1 MEPNSRR
8 AGNFQTIG
16 FMAIVMSA
24 SLAAYSQQQ
33 PPTVSH
39 PTASSAQVTPRTT
52 NSPYG
57 SAMNT
62 QTGMKVAAG
71 EITGFVYW
79 QMSVLQ
85 PQADCQGLTVKVTTV
100 TKSNMPLQLLATT
113 STLTTMGPVTDYSA
127 LDTPKYMLCSYSFH
141 NMPQNIYLRA
151 LLYGPP
157 SASVVT
163 PSAFQIPGG
172 NCTSTPPSTLSFML
186 TGGEMLCGNSAFNIN
201 FKLTPV
207 GMARPAVTTAPL
219 LNGSGKPTRM
229 LSSSGATS
237 NLDTSAAPPNSNG
250 GATLLPGQT
259 NVAGIPSSGTRGGL
273 LSSAKPGSDAN
284 ATGAIGGAGGY
295 IGPTKPVEKNPGPGG
310 FTGGIKAG
318 NSAAISADSG
328 SLMPGASVPSP
339 GFVPR
344 MPPVTS
350 NAKRDA
356 SQAANAAE
364 KLKIRSQVKSQLLAT
379 RQRTGGSGKG
389 VSAGSHAD
397 VPEIRALQQQMTFVS
412 SLRTQGALTNK
423 ALLVSQNPNQVRI
436 QPPGSSNPMLH
447 APPPSKICP
456 APQIH
461 AVNGKTSGVVFTQ
474 DPKYN
479 DYIITGCGF
488 GTQEGQVYLSGAIST
503 GRINM
508 AVKTGM
514 WSDTQIE
521 VMFLSGL
528 TGVLDGWPDL
538 IVTPVGSS
546 AIKFPN
552 SRFYAQRESVP
563 LPFIPQQYVTLAN
576 VTVVDAQQQDGTKYC
591 PGPDLS
597 HLFPCIAFNAGP
609 PLDGIT
615 NGHDERNVPSQQV
628 SNAVDRNGDR
638 NEFSPGQDVYDLS
651 SMAPG
656 FEIDYSTVFWYAW
669 TSDVCEGWASDA
681 TPKKIGDSVGYDTE
695 GHYNWY
701 EKTKTK
707 IVVNWGVDHC
717 AWRWLGMFRVD
728 DWYNSG
734 YSLQVH
740 VVGPIGID
748 PWTGHP
754 IPKIPNY
761 GHAQP
766 TKLTSIK

>member
-1 MEPNSRR
+1 MKPNSRP
-8 AGNFQTIG
+8 AWNIQTLS
-16 FMAIVMSA
+16 FLAVVMSV

-33 PPTVSH
+33 PPTVSR
-39 PTASSAQVTPRTT
+39 PTASSAQATPRTM

-57 SAMNT
+57 SAMNSGT
-62 QTGMKVAAG
+62 EMKTAVGA
-71 EITGFVYW
+71 ITGFVYW

-85 PQADCQGLTVKVTTV
+85 PQSDCQGLTVKVATV
-100 TKSNMPLQLLATT
+100 TKSSMPLQLLATT
-113 STLTTMGPVTDYSA
+113 STFTTMGPVTDYSA
-127 LDTPKYMLCSYSFH
+127 PGTPKYMLCSFSFH
-141 NMPQNIYLRA
+141 NMPQKIYLQA

-157 SASVVT
+157 SAVVMT
-163 PSAFQIPGG
+163 PPPFQIPGG
-172 NCTSTPPSTLSFML
+172 NCTTSPPSTLSFML
-186 TGGEMLCGNSAFNIN
+186 TGGEMLCGSSAFNIN
-201 FKLTPV
+201 FKLTPAA
-207 GMARPAVTTAPL
+207 MARSAITTAPL
-219 LNGSGKPTRM
+219 LNGSGKPKGM
-229 LSSSGATS
+229 LSSSGTTS
-237 NLDTSAAPPNSNG
+237 NLDASTAPPNTNG
-250 GATLLPGQT
+250 RATLLPGQT
-259 NVAGIPSSGTRGGL
+259 NAAGIPSSDTQSGL
-273 LSSAKPGSDAN
+273 LSSAKPGSDGN
-284 ATGAIGGAGGY
+284 SMGAIGGAGGLA
-295 IGPTKPVEKNPGPGG
+295 GTTKPSEKNLGPGG
-310 FTGGIKAG
+310 FTGGIKSG
-318 NSAAISADSG
+318 NLTAISAESW
-328 SLMPGASVPSP
+328 SWMPGASTASAN
-339 GFVPR
+339 FVPR
-344 MPPVTS
+344 MPTLSS

-356 SQAANAAE
+356 SQTADTGE

-379 RQRTGGSGKG
+379 RQRTQGSEKGG
-389 VSAGSHAD
+389 SAGSHAN
-397 VPEIRALQQQMTFVS
+397 VPEIQALQQQMAFVS
-412 SLRTQGALTNK
+412 SMRTQGALTKK
-423 ALLVSQNPNQVRI
+423 AVLVSQNPNQVRI
-436 QPPGSSNPMLH
+436 QPPGSSNPLLH

-461 AVNGKTSGVVFTQ
+461 AVNGQTSGAVFTQ

-488 GTQEGQVYLSGAIST
+488 GTQEGQVYLSGAISN

-538 IVTPVGSS
+538 IVVPVGSS
-546 AIKFPN
+546 AVKFPN
-552 SRFYAQRESVP
+552 CRFYAQRKSVP

-576 VTVVDAQQQDGTKYC
+576 VTVIDGAQQDGTKYC

-597 HLFPCIAFNAGP
+597 HLFPCIAYNAGP

-615 NGHDERNVPSQQV
+615 NGHDDRNVASQQV

-638 NEFSPGQDVYDLS
+638 NQFSPGQDVYDLS

-681 TPKKIGDSVGYDTE
+681 MPKKIGDSVGYDTE
-695 GHYNWY
+695 GYYNWY

-717 AWRWLGMFRVD
+717 GWRWLGMFRVD

-754 IPKIPNY
+754 IPKTPNY
-761 GHAQP
+761 GQAQP
-766 TKLTSIK
+766 TKLTSIP

>member
-1 MEPNSRR
+1 MKPNSRP
-8 AGNFQTIG
+8 AWKIQKLG
-16 FMAIVMSA
+16 FLAIAMSA
-24 SLAAYSQQQ
+24 SVAAYSQQQ
-33 PPTVSH
+33 LPTVSH
-39 PTASSAQVTPRTT
+39 PTASSAQATPRTT
-52 NSPYG
+52 TPPHG

-62 QTGMKVAAG
+62 GSGMKTAAG
-71 EITGFVYW
+71 AITGFVYW

-85 PQADCQGLTVKVTTV
+85 PQSDCQGLTVKVATV
-100 TKSNMPLQLLATT
+100 TKSSMPLQLLATT
-113 STLTTMGPVTDYSA
+113 STFTAMGPVTDYSA
-127 LDTPKYMLCSYSFH
+127 PGTPKYMVCSFSFH
-141 NMPQNIYLRA
+141 NMPQNVYLRA

-157 SASVVT
+157 SAVVAT
-163 PSAFQIPGG
+163 PPPFQIPGG
-172 NCTSTPPSTLSFML
+172 NCTSTPPSTLSFIL
-186 TGGEMLCGNSAFNIN
+186 TGGEMLCGNGAFNIN
-201 FKLTPV
+201 FKLTPA

-219 LNGSGKPTRM
+219 LNGSGKPKGM

-237 NLDTSAAPPNSNG
+237 NLDTSAAPPNTNG

-284 ATGAIGGAGGY
+284 ATGVIGGAGGY
-295 IGPTKPVEKNPGPGG
+295 TGTTRPIEKNPDPGA
-310 FTGGIKAG
+310 FTGGIRSG
-318 NSAAISADSG
+318 NSNAINTDTG
-328 SLMPGASVPSP
+328 SLLPGASVPSA

-344 MPPVTS
+344 MPPLSS

-356 SQAANAAE
+356 SQTANGAE
-364 KLKIRSQVKSQLLAT
+364 KLKIRSHVKSQVLAT
-379 RQRTGGSGKG
+379 RQRTRGSAKGGL
-389 VSAGSHAD
+389 AGSQTN
-397 VPEIRALQQQMTFVS
+397 VPEIQALQQQMAFVS
-412 SLRTQGALTNK
+412 SLRTQGALTKK
-423 ALLVSQNPNQVRI
+423 AMLVTQDPTQVRI

-474 DPKYN
+474 DPQYN

-488 GTQEGQVYLSGAIST
+488 GTQEGQVYLSGAISN

-514 WSDTQIE
+514 WSDTRIE

-538 IVTPVGSS
+538 IVIPVGSS
-546 AIKFPN
+546 PAKFPN
-552 SRFYAQRESVP
+552 CRFYAQRKSVP

-576 VTVVDAQQQDGTKYC
+576 VTVLDDAQQDGTKYC

-597 HLFPCIAFNAGP
+597 HLFPCIAYNAGP

-615 NGHDERNVPSQQV
+615 NGHDDRNVPSQQV

-638 NEFSPGQDVYDLS
+638 NQFSPGQDVYDLS

-656 FEIDYSTVFWYAW
+656 FEIDASTVFWYAW

-695 GHYNWY
+695 GYYNWY

-734 YSLQVH
+734 YSLQVN

-754 IPKIPNY
+754 IAKTPNY
-761 GHAQP
+761 VQAQP
-766 TKLTSIK
+766 TKLTSIP